1 MLQLQTEIEKL
12 KTKLINAEITGKQAK
27 TEVEKRNVEIGVLC
41 EQIIKIRSDYEK
53 DMKSMQEEGMKN
65 AEKQGKQESEIEKK
79 IRQFGEIKYILDEN
93 NALHDKLS
101 ALESKYISVNRELVT
116 LRSCNMTLAEKERNL
131 STQRDSL
138 MMMIS
143 DQNQTIKEKTKQC
156 YEMDQ
161 YRILSMNLEEDLLK
175 TKEELRKKSVE
186 LLSFNQDDC
195 MPDDYFERDRIGRES
210 EPRMSFYESNKK
222 YLNETLLGRLNDSL
236 LCRDCLNRVK
246 NAGLFLPEQEETKRA
261 ESVAEMFSYDPALT
275 VFDFTKSSKEQ
286 DFSKF
291 LSDKQKMMTNLQDE
305 RLLRTSMDHNSIFD

>member
-12 KTKLINAEITGKQAK
+12 KTKLINAEISGKQAR

-53 DMKSMQEEGMKN
+53 DMKAMQEEGMKN

-131 STQRDSL
+131 STQCESL

-161 YRILSMNLEEDLLK
+161 YRIQSMNLEEDLLK
-175 TKEELRKKSVE
+175 TKEELRKK
-186 LLSFNQDDC
+186 
-195 MPDDYFERDRIGRES
+195 
-210 EPRMSFYESNKK
+210 
-222 YLNETLLGRLNDSL
+222 
-236 LCRDCLNRVK
+236 
-246 NAGLFLPEQEETKRA
+246 
-261 ESVAEMFSYDPALT
+261 
-275 VFDFTKSSKEQ
+275 
-286 DFSKF
+286 
-291 LSDKQKMMTNLQDE
+291 
-305 RLLRTSMDHNSIFD
+305 